1 MEASHEV
8 GVRRSVR
15 LSSKKRRYSK
25 CTDHLAF
32 CFDDS
37 LPPLKSKRVKME
49 KCKSKTK
56 LRKNTKA
63 LKVVV
68 NRLPIP
74 YKGPLGLHEM
84 PALVLKRM
92 LQFLDVN
99 SLENL
104 AATCDFFNQLVATRG
119 VTSLDL
125 PFSSK
130 LITAMNRVQTI
141 HKTQVFR
148 LRSLKVD
155 DASIPD
161 DEAVFVEY
169 MISSQVGVTFIY
181 FNTGTLNPHVYS
193 SLPWWT

>member
-1 MEASHEV
+1 
-8 GVRRSVR
+8 
-15 LSSKKRRYSK
+15 
-25 CTDHLAF
+25 
-32 CFDDS
+32 
-37 LPPLKSKRVKME
+37 ME
-49 KCKSKTK
+49 KRKSKTK
-56 LRKNTKA
+56 LRKDTKA

-74 YKGPLGLHEM
+74 YKGPLGLNEM
-84 PALVLKRM
+84 PALVLTKM

-104 AATCDFFNQLVATRG
+104 AATCVFFNQLVATRG

-125 PFSSK
+125 PFSAK
-130 LITAMNRVQTI
+130 VITDMNRLQTI

-148 LRSLKVD
+148 LRSLKED

-169 MISSQVGVTFIY
+169 MISSQVGVTLYFIS
-181 FNTGTLNPHVYS
+181 GILNPPHVCF